1 MQFSSKD
8 VVLVTSTGECKSIE
22 NIDVGDT
29 IIGIHDVASDS
40 QTYSVQYTVV
50 SKKSEQGLT
59 YPISVDGMYVG
70 SFPEC
75 QRIFSCPRFCS
86 VDNSDDDGKKKRIEH
101 VRVQVAKIPDRWCT
115 ITSGCKFNTPLNSNV
130 PDNIAFL
137 GKWYL
142 FLGNSDSKS
151 PITNRM
157 SAFAATLCKKKSEMF
172 HETVSKLGIDLSCI
186 PQFIV
191 TLSVQQRFSFVRG
204 MVRKSKFIITKMY
217 TGEKLVRMSFQCK
230 MNKKS
235 RNTFSS
241 ILMSLGYRVSFDYE
255 IVSVISSTKKSL
267 LKLLSYG
274 ADSINSPI
282 KYEMRT
288 YSPKYDV
295 YTTLDL
301 ERPQHTHLSNDDPEY
316 GFLTSQYTIV

>member
-22 NIDVGDT
+22 NIDVGDK
-29 IIGIHDVASDS
+29 IIGIHDVVADS
-40 QTYSVQYTVV
+40 HTHSVQYTVM

-59 YPISVDGMYVG
+59 YPISVDGMYIG

-75 QRIFSCPRFCS
+75 QRIFSCPRFYS
-86 VDNSDDDGKKKRIEH
+86 VVDSSDDSGKKKHIDPM
-101 VRVQVAKIPDRWCT
+101 RVQVSKIPDRWCT
-115 ITSGCKFNTPLNSNV
+115 ITSGCKFNNPINSNV

-142 FLGNSDSKS
+142 FLGNTDSKS
-151 PITNRM
+151 PITDRM
-157 SAFAATLCKKKSEMF
+157 SAFASTLCKKKSEMF
-172 HETVSKLGIDLSCI
+172 HDTVSKLGIDLSCI
-186 PQFIV
+186 PHFVV

-204 MVRKSKFIITKMY
+204 MVKKSKFIITKMY

-230 MNKKS
+230 MNKRS

-255 IVSVISSTKKSL
+255 IVSVISSTRKSL
-267 LKLLSYG
+267 MRLLSYG
-274 ADSINSPI
+274 TDSLNSPI

-301 ERPQHTHLSNDDPEY
+301 ERSQTCNSDSPEY